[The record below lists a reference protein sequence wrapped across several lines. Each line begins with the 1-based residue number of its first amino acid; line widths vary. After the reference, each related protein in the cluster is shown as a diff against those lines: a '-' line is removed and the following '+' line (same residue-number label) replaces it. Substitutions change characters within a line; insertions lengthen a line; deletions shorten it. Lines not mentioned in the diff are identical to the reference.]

1 MLNWI
6 NLPKNCFYYGTPSSE
21 GKSPWKILQTHL
33 LPTQGSYLCSESSAA
48 GALCEN
54 WIVPGICNMKV
65 KCGGLCFSAF
75 FWLFGLIAGK
85 WGDRNHDMT
94 VFSQFSSH
102 HIPLLFQ
109 TLPWLY
115 CLEFPL
121 KCTVFAR
128 LQPISSYTPATPN

>member
-1 MLNWI
+1 MA
-6 NLPKNCFYYGTPSSE
+6 LPPVRESHHGRYCRPTC
-21 GKSPWKILQTHL
+21 SPPRVPTCAPTKHHVSTNPLQL
-33 LPTQGSYLCSESSAA
+33 EC
-48 GALCEN
+48 CEN

-102 HIPLLFQ
+102 HISRLFQ
-109 TLPWLY
+109 TLPWLH